1 MTVVDHA
8 ESIELLDSLL
18 ASADLQMDVLVDI
31 DVGLQRTGVPP
42 SRALALAGRV
52 RTSKHLRLKGIQAY
66 AGQVQHIQR
75 YDERKKASI
84 ECMSRAVEM
93 FRQLQAAEA
102 LCAIFSGAGPGTCEI
117 DLLNRQRGEFGF
129 LVGHMDRNNPHT
141 RYLKDSKVFVIFH
154 GPNAYISPN
163 VYESS
168 QLPTWN
174 SISVHIKG
182 TARTTEST
190 KTVRDSLIK
199 MASLLEKSENP
210 YILDENNSKMQRS
223 LGYVIGFEIEIL
235 EMIGRFKL
243 SQNKNA
249 THKQL
254 AKEHLIASSKKGHA
268 QLIDFVI

>member
-1 MTVVDHA
+1 MYPPEYYLEHDQEKIYRVIDTYSFATVISRTEDDIIVTQLPL
-8 ESIELLDSLL
+8 ILD
-18 ASADLQMDVLVDI
+18 
-31 DVGLQRTGVPP
+31 
-42 SRALALAGRV
+42 
-52 RTSKHLRLKGIQAY
+52 
-66 AGQVQHIQR
+66 
-75 YDERKKASI
+75 
-84 ECMSRAVEM
+84 
-93 FRQLQAAEA
+93 
-102 LCAIFSGAGPGTCEI
+102 
-117 DLLNRQRGEFGF
+117 RQRGEFGF

-141 RYLKDSKVFVIFH
+141 RYLKDAKAFVIFH

-174 SISVHIKG
+174 SISVHLKG

-190 KTVRDSLIK
+190 EKVRDSLIN
-199 MASLLEKSENP
+199 MVSVLEKSENP
-210 YILDENNSKMQRS
+210 YVLDDKNNKLQRFI
-223 LGYVIGFEIEIL
+223 GYIVGFEIEIH

-249 THKQL
+249 TDKKL